1 MESHPP
7 VVITLPWGKT
17 TADPISVRLLIAT
30 ASGRV
35 DTGTEFNYRH
45 WRPAFTT
52 ADLIYV
58 DGEDGMHALRHFYA
72 STLLTQGVTITELA
86 DYLGHTDRGLRC
98 GPTHTYCPPATN
110 KHGEPWTVSSSR
122 VGPSTRSQVLGRPD
136 DGLDEYKNPILARQR
151 HGAEEARF
159 LIAW

>member
-1 MESHPP
+1 M
-7 VVITLPWGKT
+7 ITLPWGKT

-58 DGEDGMHALRHFYA
+58 DGEDGMHALRHLYA
-72 STLLTQGVTITELA
+72 STLLTQGVTIKELA
-86 DYLGHTDRGLRC
+86 DYLGHTDRGFTLRTY
-98 GPTHTYCPPATN
+98 THLLPSSHEQARRAVDSLFKPRRP
-110 KHGEPWTVSSSR
+110 KHH
-122 VGPSTRSQVLGRPD
+122 QVASPGT
-136 DGLDEYKNPILARQR
+136 A
-151 HGAEEARF
+151 
-159 LIAW
+159 